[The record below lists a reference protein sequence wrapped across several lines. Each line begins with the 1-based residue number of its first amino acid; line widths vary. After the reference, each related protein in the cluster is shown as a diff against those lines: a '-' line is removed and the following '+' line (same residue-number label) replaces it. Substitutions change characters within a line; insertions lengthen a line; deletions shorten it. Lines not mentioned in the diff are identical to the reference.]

1 VLPSRLQF
9 RRANRGVARDLRV
22 SNPTFTDVMGSFTGV
37 MLPITGV
44 MLPITGVVQFITGL
58 MRLAL
63 TF

>member
-9 RRANRGVARDLRV
+9 RRANRGGARDLRV
-22 SNPTFTDVMGSFTGV
+22 SNPTFT
-37 MLPITGV
+37 GV
-44 MLPITGVVQFITGL
+44 MLPITGVVRFITGL

>member
-1 VLPSRLQF
+1 
-9 RRANRGVARDLRV
+9 
-22 SNPTFTDVMGSFTGV
+22 MGSF
-37 MLPITGV
+37 TGV

>member
-1 VLPSRLQF
+1 MLPSRLQF
-9 RRANRGVARDLRV
+9 RRANRGGARDLWV
-22 SNPTFTDVMGSFTGV
+22 SNPTFTGVMGSFTGV

-44 MLPITGVVQFITGL
+44 VRFITGL